1 MLLSAQSMPVVK
13 IAEVTF
19 SSADRVRNVIHN
31 VNAHSFESF
40 YPKCKAAV
48 PGGFTLPERR
58 GIAKSKPVDHGLPFS
73 TWSPAKPTDF
83 LVAEGVVDDISHE
96 GLRTLLR
103 EEGVSFQRVKT
114 WKTSRDPART
124 DRPPTPRRTGCS
136 SGSCSVT
143 G

>member
-31 VNAHSFESF
+31 FNAHSFESF

-58 GIAKSKPVDHGLPFS
+58 GLAKSKPVDHGLPFS

-83 LVAEGVVDDISHE
+83 LVAEGVVDDS
-96 GLRTLLR
+96 
-103 EEGVSFQRVKT
+103 VSFQRVKT
-114 WKTSRDPART
+114 WKTSRDPAGT
-124 DRPPTPRRTGCS
+124 DRPATPRRRGCS